1 MSGTI
6 AIELAGPAE
15 IGIDGARVAQ
25 GFGLDVDTFRRLMD
39 ARSITLLCERGTGED
54 AGLYRASFYHG
65 TTRVR
70 VIVDGEGAVVPG
82 GFSVDELPAQRDRP

>member
-6 AIELAGPAE
+6 AIELAGPVE

-65 TTRVR
+65 TRRVR
-70 VIVDGEGAVVPG
+70 VVVDGEGAVVPG
-82 GFSVDELPAQRDRP
+82 GFSVDELPIQRKRP

>member
-1 MSGTI
+1 MPRDI
-6 AIELAGPAE
+6 AIELAGAAE

-39 ARSITLLCERGTGED
+39 ERAIALLCERGTGED

-65 TTRVR
+65 SRRVR
-70 VIVDGEGAVVPG
+70 MVVDGEGAVVPG
-82 GFSVDELPAQRDRP
+82 GFSVDELPGRKQGR

>member
-1 MSGTI
+1 MPRDI
-6 AIELAGPAE
+6 AIELAGTAE

-39 ARSITLLCERGTGED
+39 ERVIALLCERGTGED

-65 TTRVR
+65 TKRVR
-70 VIVDGEGAVVPG
+70 MVVDGEGAMVPG
-82 GFSVDELPAQRDRP
+82 GFSVDELPVQRERP

>member
-1 MSGTI
+1 MPKDI
-6 AIELAGPAE
+6 AIELAGAAE

-39 ARSITLLCERGTGED
+39 ERAVTLLCERGTGED

-65 TTRVR
+65 TKRVR
-70 VIVDGEGAVVPG
+70 VVVDGEGAVVPG
-82 GFSVDELPAQRDRP
+82 GFSVDELPIQRERP